1 MNNTRTFLG
10 LSAGII
16 VAVATIVPASADLVV
31 GTAKSERLHGTIHA
45 DTIKGRGGADR
56 IHASAG
62 ADRIFGD
69 RGRDVLFGDS
79 GDDLLSD
86 GYHQAP
92 IPEDS
97 WTTADVFY
105 GGAGADRV
113 EVDGRD
119 TVHAGPGADLIRVAF
134 MRTGTEVSCGKGED
148 TLVSFSESQF
158 DGTFVS
164 CEHVRHHPAG

>member
-56 IHASAG
+56 
-62 ADRIFGD
+62 
-69 RGRDVLFGDS
+69 
-79 GDDLLSD
+79 
-86 GYHQAP
+86 
-92 IPEDS
+92 
-97 WTTADVFY
+97 
-105 GGAGADRV
+105 V
-113 EVDGRD
+113 EADGRD